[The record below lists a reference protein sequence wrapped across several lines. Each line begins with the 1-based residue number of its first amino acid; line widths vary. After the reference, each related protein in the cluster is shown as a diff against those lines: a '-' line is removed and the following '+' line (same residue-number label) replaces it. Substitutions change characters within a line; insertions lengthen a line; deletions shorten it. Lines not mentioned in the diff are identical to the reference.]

1 MRQTKIRSEKILT
14 PLLFMSAPLPA
25 VNEGEHRDYTRDGYH
40 KINDCKDVSNHLRG
54 VLKEEVW
61 VYGEYERK

>member
-1 MRQTKIRSEKILT
+1 
-14 PLLFMSAPLPA
+14 MSAPLPA